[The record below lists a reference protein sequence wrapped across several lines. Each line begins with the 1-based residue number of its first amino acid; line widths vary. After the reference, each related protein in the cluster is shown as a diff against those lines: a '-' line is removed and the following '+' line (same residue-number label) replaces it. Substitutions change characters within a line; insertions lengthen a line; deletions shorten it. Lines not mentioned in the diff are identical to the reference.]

1 MIASRSKDGG
11 GAGGGCGLVC
21 VVVSADEASVEGGS
35 PGV

>member
-11 GAGGGCGLVC
+11 GAGGGCG